1 MKPMSD
7 KAFFDTNVL
16 LYLVSQDVDK
26 YRRST
31 ELLDAGGV
39 ISVQVLNEMIHVNRR
54 KLAATWSQVDQLL
67 ASVRRSC
74 QVVSL
79 DEATYDQ
86 GRLLAE
92 RYQLSIYDAMI
103 VAAARRASVKVL
115 YSEDM
120 QDGLV
125 IDKTLTVRN
134 PFAK

>member
-1 MKPMSD
+1 MSD
-7 KAFFDTNVL
+7 KPFFDTNVL

>member
-1 MKPMSD
+1 MSD
-7 KAFFDTNVL
+7 KPFFDTNVL

-39 ISVQVLNEMIHVNRR
+39 ISVQVLNEMIHVSRR
-54 KLAATWSQVDQLL
+54 KLSATWSQVDQLL

-74 QVVSL
+74 QIVSL
-79 DEATYDQ
+79 DEATHDQ
-86 GRLLAE
+86 GRSLAE

-103 VAAARRASVKVL
+103 VAAARRANVKVL

-125 IDKTLTVRN
+125 IEKTLTVRN
-134 PFAK
+134 PFVK

>member
-1 MKPMSD
+1 MSD
-7 KAFFDTNVL
+7 KPFFDTNVL

-31 ELLDAGGV
+31 ELLDTGGV